1 MAFPIHWFTQRK
13 IAKINKQHFEENKM
27 SFNLKNFGMNL
38 AKGLTIGI
46 LGAEEMSKIVAGAG
60 GSLSGQDKKNLAL
73 EAVGIGSAI
82 ASSVSPT
89 NTDTINAVT
98 SEASII
104 IDSLVKVFNITGI
117 LGKSSNSNPTQTQ
130 IPTTQMQSQP
140 QAPLTK

>member
-1 MAFPIHWFTQRK
+1 
-13 IAKINKQHFEENKM
+13 M

-46 LGAEEMSKIVAGAG
+46 LGAEEMSKIVADAG

-89 NTDTINAVT
+89 NTDTINTVT
-98 SEASII
+98 TEASKI
-104 IDSLVKVFNITGI
+104 IDSLVNVFNITGV
-117 LGKSSNSNPTQTQ
+117 LKKSSTQTQ
-130 IPTTQMQSQP
+130 TPA
-140 QAPLTK
+140 QAQVPLAK